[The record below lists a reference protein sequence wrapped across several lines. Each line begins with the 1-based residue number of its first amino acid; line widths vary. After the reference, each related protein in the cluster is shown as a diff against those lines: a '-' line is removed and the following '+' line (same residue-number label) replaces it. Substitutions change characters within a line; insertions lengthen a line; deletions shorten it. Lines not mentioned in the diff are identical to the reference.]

1 VVKIL
6 LIDDDPD
13 LTHFL
18 RDALE
23 QCGYG
28 VECLDRGE
36 RGPALLAETNFD
48 LVLLDNKMPGLSG
61 IEFLAAMQERGIR
74 VPVILMTGYATT
86 DTAIQAM
93 NLGAFDYVIKPME
106 FAELFRELQPLIH
119 EALEIARPLKEVRLP
134 AEIPHDSLPGPM
146 MVGKSRVMVEVYKL
160 IGRFSKSDD
169 AVMIL
174 GETGT
179 GKELVARA
187 IHTNSLRKNMPF
199 VALNCTALN
208 ETLLDD
214 ELFGHEPG
222 AFTGAAKLRKGKF
235 EHASGGTLFLDEIGD
250 MPLNLQAKLLRLLEH
265 QEVCRI
271 GGNEVIKVDVRLL
284 SATHRDL
291 QAAIRGGTFRRDL
304 FHRLNRVTVRLPSLR
319 ERLAD
324 LPELARYF
332 LERAADAA
340 GREAPTL
347 TQPALDR
354 LLAFP
359 WPGNIRELQNTLHR
373 ASGVCRGPQIL
384 PSHLD
389 LGGDRADDWGAD
401 FARNGSFSTPAS
413 SEDAVAALRQ
423 AIVWAW
429 DTNQPKLW
437 PLLRDL
443 LERELV
449 QFTVSKLDGNQT
461 QAAERLDMARGT
473 VIKRIADYGIK

>member
-6 LIDDDPD
+6 LIDDDAD
-13 LTHFL
+13 LCHFL
-18 RDALE
+18 REELE
-23 QCGYG
+23 SRGHH

-36 RGPALLAETNFD
+36 SGPKLLAEGEFD

-61 IEFLAAMQERGIR
+61 IDFLAAMQERGIH
-74 VPVILMTGYATT
+74 VPVILMTGFATT

-106 FAELFRELQPLIH
+106 FGALFRELEPLIL
-119 EALEIARPLKEVRLP
+119 EALEIARPVKEVRLP
-134 AEIPHDSLPGPM
+134 AEVSHDGAMGPM
-146 MVGKSRVMVEVYKL
+146 LVGKSRVMVEVYKL
-160 IGRFSKSDD
+160 IGRFAKSDD

-187 IHTNSLRKNMPF
+187 IHTNSPRKNKPF

-284 SATHRDL
+284 SATHRNL
-291 QAAIRGGTFRRDL
+291 EAAIKDGTFRRDL

-332 LERAADAA
+332 LGRAAEAT

-347 TQPALDR
+347 TESALEK
-354 LLAFP
+354 LCAFP

-373 ASGVCRGPQIL
+373 ACGVCRGPQIL
-384 PSHLD
+384 PAHLD
-389 LGGDRADDWGAD
+389 LSTDHTGDGRAVLQGHIPSPD
-401 FARNGSFSTPAS
+401 PAT
-413 SEDAVAALRQ
+413 SEEAVAAMRK

-449 QFTVSKLDGNQT
+449 EFTVSKLQGNQT

-473 VIKRIADYGIK
+473 VIKRMQDYGLK